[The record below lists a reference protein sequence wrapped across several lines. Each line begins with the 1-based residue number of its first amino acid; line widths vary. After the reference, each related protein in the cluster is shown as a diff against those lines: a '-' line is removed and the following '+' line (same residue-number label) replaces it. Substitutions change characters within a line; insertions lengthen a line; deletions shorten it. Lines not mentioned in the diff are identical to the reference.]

1 MRAVQTLPPHLFQDI
16 TEETVVDVDETKPS
30 GISGVVIPVWS
41 EQNGQDDLV
50 WHNATKQ
57 DDGSYKVTI

>member
-1 MRAVQTLPPHLFQDI
+1 M
-16 TEETVVDVDETKPS
+16 
-30 GISGVVIPVWS
+30 VIPVWS

-57 DDGSYKVTI
+57 EDGSYKVTISASQHKWNSGKYIVHWLYC